1 MGKPKIK
8 CQWCGLEKTFHTDN
22 LTCGIDT
29 KGAGHGWT
37 PGPYEIDKDEIIAAK
52 DARIAELEEAMGIEI
67 ETQQTYKR
75 LAIEKDAQI
84 SALNQKVEKLWA
96 ANKKAR
102 DKIFSLIIPYRK
114 HINLESDT
122 LKDIAADL
130 AIDAITP
137 SREKGEI

>member
-1 MGKPKIK
+1 
-8 CQWCGLEKTFHTDN
+8 
-22 LTCGIDT
+22 
-29 KGAGHGWT
+29 
-37 PGPYEIDKDEIIAAK
+37 
-52 DARIAELEEAMGIEI
+52 MGIEI